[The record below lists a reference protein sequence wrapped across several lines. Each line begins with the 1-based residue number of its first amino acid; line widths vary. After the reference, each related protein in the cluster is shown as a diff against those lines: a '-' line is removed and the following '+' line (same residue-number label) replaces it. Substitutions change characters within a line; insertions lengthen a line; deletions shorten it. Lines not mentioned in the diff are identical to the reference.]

1 MCILGCYHIEGFGTS
16 NRAEEKVMN
25 EVRPM
30 IRPLNSQGHPAPGG
44 ISQGN
49 RPPTIARAPESL
61 VDPLAANSAHVGADE
76 PLTLV
81 DDASVDAVAEHQK
94 KIRSYDEGAKHRS
107 HEWKREVHHSNT
119 GATRVKS
126 FHGKY
131 SDQGLAYLDDAIN
144 EWLDGHPEADVKF
157 VTSTVG
163 MFDGKIKEPALVLN
177 LWY

>member
-1 MCILGCYHIEGFGTS
+1 
-16 NRAEEKVMN
+16 MN
-25 EVRPM
+25 ESRPGIQPIPTIRPVGQASLHPQPSGSQ
-30 IRPLNSQGHPAPGG
+30 IRPLHVPGAKTMAQSDDAL
-44 ISQGN
+44 I
-49 RPPTIARAPESL
+49 
-61 VDPLAANSAHVGADE
+61 DPLAANSGHVGADE

-94 KIRSYDEGAKHRS
+94 KIRSYDEAAKHRH
-107 HEWKREVHHSNT
+107 HEWKREVHHT
-119 GATRVKS
+119 QAGATRVKS

-131 SDQGLAYLDDAIN
+131 SDQGLAFLDDSIN
-144 EWLDGHPEADVKF
+144 EWLDAHPEADVKF